1 MIPIKSLNIN
11 SLSFINFNINKNYK
25 SSTIHLTSNNKDI
38 YLQTPLLNI
47 SKFNIHLKLL
57 IDNFKNEYE
66 NDFVKNIFNLE
77 NFVKQY
83 IHTNPHLI
91 KQHNNIYTY
100 IPNINNN
107 GEFNISIDSNTK
119 FYFNKKIV
127 PLQDIIDNLSI
138 ITSFKFVIKCN
149 GLYFDNNQFFIK
161 WSIILIKFIINK
173 NISNSDNLI
182 KLSDELD
189 DASKLNKNNNK
200 NNTKNNTKTL
210 HKSSLKQIN
219 IDPSDNL
226 SDIDISDLLDF

>member
-25 SSTIHLTSNNKDI
+25 S

-119 FYFNKKIV
+119 FYFNKKFH
-127 PLQDIIDNLSI
+127 NF
-138 ITSFKFVIKCN
+138 FK
-149 GLYFDNNQFFIK
+149 
-161 WSIILIKFIINK
+161 
-173 NISNSDNLI
+173 
-182 KLSDELD
+182 
-189 DASKLNKNNNK
+189 
-200 NNTKNNTKTL
+200 
-210 HKSSLKQIN
+210 
-219 IDPSDNL
+219 
-226 SDIDISDLLDF
+226 